1 MQLTTEASTMNDTI
15 IIYET
20 IEITAGGDV
29 AMPELTEEEI
39 KTIQER
45 FAAAARK

>member
-1 MQLTTEASTMNDTI
+1 MDETI

-20 IEITAGGDV
+20 IEITASGDI

-39 KTIQER
+39 KNIQER